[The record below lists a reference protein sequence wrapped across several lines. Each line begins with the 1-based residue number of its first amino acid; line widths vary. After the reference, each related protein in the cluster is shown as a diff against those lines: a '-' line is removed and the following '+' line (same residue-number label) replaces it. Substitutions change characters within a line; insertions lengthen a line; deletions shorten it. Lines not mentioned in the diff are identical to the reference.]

1 MSGDLLEWLL
11 PQRCPAC
18 AAPAHANRVLCDACV
33 TRLPRLAHALC
44 ARCLRA
50 GDPPAGCVRH
60 PADRVHAAWVY
71 DERVAA
77 LVHAFKFG
85 GRPRLAEAIAPV
97 MAEALRDAPRPG
109 LVVAVPLHA
118 ARRRER
124 GYDQAALLAR
134 ALARELAVPW
144 VDGVVARVR
153 ATTAQSALGADARRR
168 NPVGAFR
175 LVEPAWV
182 RGREVLVVDDVLTTG
197 ATLHEVMRVLRWG
210 GARTRGA
217 VAGWAS

>member
-1 MSGDLLEWLL
+1 M
-11 PQRCPAC
+11 
-18 AAPAHANRVLCDACV
+18 LCDECMI
-33 TRLPRLAHALC
+33 RLPRLTHPLC

-50 GDPPAGCVRH
+50 GDSPAGCVRH
-60 PADRVHAAWVY
+60 PKDRVHAAWVY

-77 LVHAFKFG
+77 LVHEFKFG
-85 GRPRLAEAIAPV
+85 GRPGIAGTIAAAV
-97 MAEALRDAPRPG
+97 AGTLRDGPHPA

-124 GYDQAALLAR
+124 GYDQAAVLAC

-144 VDGVVARVR
+144 VDGVLARVR
-153 ATTAQSALGADARRR
+153 ATTAQSALGAEARRR

-175 LVEPAWV
+175 LVEPTWV

-197 ATLHEVMRVLRWG
+197 ATMQEAMAVLRRG

-217 VAGWAS
+217 VAAWAS